1 MEIPPANCALLGSSV
16 FVEQGGTIN
25 SGLPK
30 PIVPA
35 REAIGEEEA
44 SMFPSGCSL
53 AATDETSKV
62 EFNCL
67 QHIAPSSTSYAKN
80 ADQMVM

>member
-30 PIVPA
+30 AIVPA

-44 SMFPSGCSL
+44 SMFPS
-53 AATDETSKV
+53 
-62 EFNCL
+62 
-67 QHIAPSSTSYAKN
+67 SSN
-80 ADQMVM
+80 R